1 MRNSAF
7 FSANDMAVLKLAT
20 PVKLDTT
27 VQVACLPN
35 TQSNSYPALNSSL
48 VILGW
53 GVVNGGVTPSV
64 LQIGKTNVV
73 SCQNNNDNVYFCTYG
88 SQYTC
93 FGDSGGPLFQLA
105 TIGGKSKYALVGTTS
120 GIMDR

>member
-1 MRNSAF
+1 
-7 FSANDMAVLKLAT
+7 MAILKLAT

-73 SCQNNNDNVYFCTYG
+73 SCQTGDDYSTYFCTYA
-88 SQYTC
+88 SQFTC
-93 FGDSGGPLFQLA
+93 YGDSGGPLFQLA

-120 GIMDR
+120 AIADQ